1 MSAPDCENV
10 AAGAGVREAS
20 GAAGRAGMPPAATP
34 SVGEVPGVPAFVRP
48 SSVEPDEWRELARC
62 SGVNPDLFFP
72 ERGASTYEAKQVC
85 RACPVKAEC
94 LEYALVNGEKFG
106 IWGGLSELDRRRL
119 RRSRSIAVRGMGV
132 VA

>member
-1 MSAPDCENV
+1 M
-10 AAGAGVREAS
+10 REAS

-94 LEYALVNGEKFG
+94 LEYALVNG
-106 IWGGLSELDRRRL
+106 
-119 RRSRSIAVRGMGV
+119 RSSGSGV
-132 VA
+132 VCRSWTGVVCAGPEHRCAGWEWWRDGVDRG